1 MLMEVTV
8 STNRVGSQVW
18 GLLENEELVSRGVQ
32 EHLLLLRDPQLMVS
46 LVPQEHLLHLSQ
58 VSVICRKMTAG
69 YLYLTRRKHWSQ
81 NYIARIPLM
90 LIALKDTQLIISQLC
105 VNQRINTN
113 NRKWKAFHCWSPLKF
128 ELRPFKLETLNNSL
142 NRNWKF
148 WPKLYCFCWVYV

>member
-1 MLMEVTV
+1 MQIEVTV

-18 GLLENEELVSRGVQ
+18 GLLENEELVSRGVP
-32 EHLLLLRDPQLMVS
+32 EHLLLLWDLPLMIS

-90 LIALKDTQLIISQLC
+90 LIALKDTPLIISQLC
-105 VNQRINTN
+105 VNQLITTN
-113 NRKWKAFHCWSPLKF
+113 NRNRCWSPLNF
-128 ELRPFKLETLNNSL
+128 ELRPLKLETLNNSL
-142 NRNWKF
+142 NHNWKF